1 MSEDTKQDARTA
13 AWTALARAAVAF
25 AGDGKSAVT
34 AQALSDA
41 AKEWAAAS
49 KPAKSASSGAVIPFG
64 RSKGTAVADAETKDL
79 RWVAGAL
86 RSSIDNPEKA
96 RFRDSNQ
103 ALLDAIDAELETR

>member
-1 MSEDTKQDARTA
+1 MSDATQDAK
-13 AWTALARAAVAF
+13 ARAWSILAQAAIAF
-25 AGDGKSAVT
+25 GGDKSPAA

-96 RFRDSNQ
+96 RFRDANQ
-103 ALLDAIDAELETR
+103 ALLDAIEAELETR